1 MSTAETRARLMD
13 AAVRLTAR
21 EGVRAVTARAVAAEA
36 DVNQALV
43 FYHFDGIEGLLRESF
58 AAATSAMVEG
68 LVTEFEA
75 ATSFAELHAV
85 GTRLAERSRA
95 DGSAALLAHVISA
108 AHTDEAMAQMLAASL
123 RLWESSLTGAVRRVL
138 RTHGLEEAVDV
149 PSLSRAIAASSIGM
163 ITLDAVP
170 GQPLGS
176 TLPSLAGIAR
186 LVDRASRLLP
196 GPLVRRL
203 FAHRAGRQ

>member
-1 MSTAETRARLMD
+1 MSTAETRAKLMD

-36 DVNQALV
+36 EVNQALV
-43 FYHFDGIEGLLRESF
+43 FYHFDGLEGLLRESF
-58 AAATSAMVEG
+58 SRATAAMVEE
-68 LVTEFEA
+68 LVGEFET

-85 GTRLAERSRA
+85 GTRLAARSRE

-108 AHTDEAMAQMLAASL
+108 AHTDEAMAQMLAGSL
-123 RLWESSLTGAVRRVL
+123 ALWESSLTGAVRRVL
-138 RTHGLEEAVDV
+138 HTHGLEEAVDV
-149 PSLSRAIAASSIGM
+149 GSLSRAIAASSIGM

-186 LVDRASRLLP
+186 IVDRASRLVP
-196 GPLVRRL
+196 AVLVRRL
-203 FAHRAGRQ
+203 FASRAGRS